1 MNQGYPIAKER
12 ERKRSV
18 NVDIWHAL
26 DLSSILILISLIWL
40 LLYTSYARKRWWLI
54 TLTAPGSSWR
64 YFSITQ
70 RSHSRSLRIFSSD
83 LLLSFSFSLA
93 SFLLHFLLYVNTKNS
108 SFSYRSE
115 YVEQRA
121 NERFGATHTHTLNIP
136 PFLSSLLSSHRRV
149 CLTHWSKYIHR
160 LNAIKIDS
168 ICTHVS
174 LFPSLFNEHSEKKKE
189 DYVEFYIGRCVRDD
203 NEVWILLLFL
213 SVSVSSKLHFR
224 IASKSD
230 LLLFYI
236 RTEIIFL
243 FFFFFFIFDMYTL
256 LITTHM
262 CSISLTGL

>member
-174 LFPSLFNEHSEKKKE
+174 LFPSLFNEHSEKKKKIMWSFISAVVFAMIMRYE
-189 DYVEFYIGRCVRDD
+189 
-203 NEVWILLLFL
+203 
-213 SVSVSSKLHFR
+213 
-224 IASKSD
+224 
-230 LLLFYI
+230 
-236 RTEIIFL
+236 
-243 FFFFFFIFDMYTL
+243 FFFCFSLSLSLLSFISGLLVKVICYCFISERKSFFFSSF
-256 LITTHM
+256 
-262 CSISLTGL
+262 SSSSLTCTRFW